1 MKSLFKNKE
10 IKRNDNVESAKMAL
24 VNTIANM
31 ISFVISMVMI
41 PVIARVLSED
51 DLGIATTFLSTRN
64 LLVTFTVFAVH
75 SYVNKAML
83 EFAND
88 KKNYLFNIV
97 IFCMVSI
104 TGFFIISL
112 PFKAYVMKIFSLDSF
127 LFFWLF
133 ISMFSYAMY
142 VLALYYTIFHNKQL
156 LVFLMT
162 VCTGPIAQFISLG
175 LSFVLKEKYIGRVLG
190 LDCAYVVVA
199 LFLIIWLIFSNY
211 KKAINIQYIVN
222 TLKYTIPVI
231 PHLLSQMILT
241 QCDLMMISYFCG
253 EGKAGIYSMGHTVGF
268 LAFTVMSQVMA
279 AWSPW
284 VFRKWESCNYDIVKR
299 FASKIL
305 VLGAYISIG
314 LLTVSPELI
323 RWLLPAIY
331 EPCIFIIP
339 PLVVGMFFQFVYMFI
354 YDVEYYNKKSIYI
367 AIASVIAALTN
378 LLLNFILIPRFGYL
392 AAGYTTVFSYFILV
406 ICSFYFATKMK
417 IGDRYDCKYFILTVL
432 CVMCY
437 AVVMMILNSMMI
449 YRYIILI
456 GITFIIGVKEY
467 KSVKELIVE
476 FRG

>member
-1 MKSLFKNKE
+1 M
-10 IKRNDNVESAKMAL
+10 
-24 VNTIANM
+24 
-31 ISFVISMVMI
+31 
-41 PVIARVLSED
+41 
-51 DLGIATTFLSTRN
+51 
-64 LLVTFTVFAVH
+64 
-75 SYVNKAML
+75 
-83 EFAND
+83 
-88 KKNYLFNIV
+88 
-97 IFCMVSI
+97 
-104 TGFFIISL
+104 
-112 PFKAYVMKIFSLDSF
+112 
-127 LFFWLF
+127 
-133 ISMFSYAMY
+133 
-142 VLALYYTIFHNKQL
+142 
-156 LVFLMT
+156 
-162 VCTGPIAQFISLG
+162 
-175 LSFVLKEKYIGRVLG
+175 
-190 LDCAYVVVA
+190 
-199 LFLIIWLIFSNY
+199 
-211 KKAINIQYIVN
+211 
-222 TLKYTIPVI
+222 
-231 PHLLSQMILT
+231 
-241 QCDLMMISYFCG
+241 
-253 EGKAGIYSMGHTVGF
+253 
-268 LAFTVMSQVMA
+268 
-279 AWSPW
+279 
-284 VFRKWESCNYDIVKR
+284 
-299 FASKIL
+299 
-305 VLGAYISIG
+305 
-314 LLTVSPELI
+314 LTVSPELI